1 MKRKVKHMKKASK
14 AVKSELEKQY
24 ERLFPFA
31 GDLNVPAVMPS
42 QPYPD
47 YPSPM
52 RVVQTVTTYSACE
65 DPIPNPYKRS

>member
-1 MKRKVKHMKKASK
+1 MKKAVKK
-14 AVKSELEKQY
+14 AVQSELEKQY
-24 ERLFPFA
+24 VGLFPSVGNTDA
-31 GDLNVPAVMPS
+31 PTVPL

-65 DPIPNPYKRS
+65 DPIPNLYRRS

>member
-1 MKRKVKHMKKASK
+1 MKSKKRMKKVAK

-24 ERLFPFA
+24 ERFFPFA
-31 GDLNVPAVMPS
+31 SGTGVPSPQL
-42 QPYPD
+42 QPYPE

-52 RVVQTVTTYSACE
+52 RVVQSVTTYSACE